1 MKKWLKIGIVSFVTL
16 ILLLVFYFFF
26 PHIWGEAI
34 YPLEYQDSIKK
45 YSQQWGV
52 RPNLVC
58 AVIYTESHFS
68 PRATSGVGAQG
79 LMQIMPATGRSIAE
93 ELGEPFG
100 NLYDP
105 DTNIRYGTW
114 YLKGLLE
121 KFNGNAELAAAAYNA
136 GVIRA
141 HQYDE
146 QRIPLPYET
155 QFFIQKVRNAEVM
168 YDKIYDSWYSQSES
182 EKRNPIE
189 RGFSNIADFVKSLIL
204 GF

>member
-1 MKKWLKIGIVSFVTL
+1 MRRWLKIGVASSTAL
-16 ILLLVFYFFF
+16 ILLLGFYLFF

-34 YPLEYQDSIKK
+34 YPLEYQDMIKK
-45 YSQQWGV
+45 YSEQWGV

-79 LMQIMPATGRSIAE
+79 LMQIMPATGRSIAG

-105 DTNIRYGTW
+105 ETNIRYGTW

-121 KFNGNAELAAAAYNA
+121 KFNGNSELAAAAYNA
-136 GVIRA
+136 GVMRA

-146 QRIPLPYET
+146 QGAPLPYET
-155 QFFIQKVRNAEVM
+155 QFFIQKVRSAEVM
-168 YDKIYDSWYSQSES
+168 YDKVYDSWYSELES
-182 EKRNPIE
+182 ERLNPVE
-189 RGFSNIADFVKSLIL
+189 RGFSNIADFVKNLII

>member
-1 MKKWLKIGIVSFVTL
+1 MRRWLKIIIASSVTL
-16 ILLLVFYFFF
+16 IFLLIFYFFF

-45 YSQQWGV
+45 YSEQWGV
-52 RPNLVC
+52 TPNLIC
-58 AVIYTESHFS
+58 AVIYTESHFN
-68 PRATSGVGAQG
+68 PQATSGVGAQG
-79 LMQIMPATGRSIAE
+79 LMQIMPPTGRSIAE

-121 KFNGNAELAAAAYNA
+121 KYGGDTDAATAAYNA
-136 GVIRA
+136 GVPRVDRFREG
-141 HQYDE
+141 QGS
-146 QRIPLPYET
+146 LPYET
-155 QFFIQKVRNAEVM
+155 TFFIQKVRSAESM
-168 YDKIYDSWYSQSES
+168 YDKVYDSWYSQSES